1 MHNATAIIAEEKVK
15 AEAGKGSGGG
25 SRGDGRKEDNMIIG
39 VVGAAYSS
47 VTAPLARSTLTL
59 GLPLVSYA
67 ATRNGE
73 ATLLTNGFSQATIAE
88 LSHYEMFARTVWS
101 DDIQVEAIRDIIKRF
116 GLTSV
121 KTIGTEDLKNHRTIS
136 KQLKENFKDNNTVC
150 EYRE

>member
-1 MHNATAIIAEEKVK
+1 M
-15 AEAGKGSGGG
+15 
-25 SRGDGRKEDNMIIG
+25 
-39 VVGAAYSS
+39 VGAALSS
-47 VTAPLARSTLTL
+47 VTAPLARATLAL

-73 ATLLTNGFSQATIAE
+73 ATLLTNGFSHATIAE